1 MNESNSNN
9 PDGNKIF
16 SGTKE
21 VAKNLSLMKKVCKN
35 GLMTIFQILERF

>member
-1 MNESNSNN
+1 MNNSNSNN

-21 VAKNLSLMKKVCKN
+21 VAENLKFN
-35 GLMTIFQILERF
+35 E